1 MVHMIINYLK
11 IALRNFQRNKVFS
24 LINILGLTFGLIAV
38 LGISLYVVDEFSYDR
53 FHEKRHRIY
62 RAIINAEF
70 DGQSVSWGA
79 VPNKL
84 GPAAAGVIPEV
95 EEATRIFHH
104 SFGDIAF
111 ISTDKD
117 QFSETKLFY
126 ADPQIF
132 NVFTIPLIRGT
143 EDQVLQRPETVILS
157 ETSAR
162 RYFGEENPIGKT
174 LLVDNVRRYEVTGVF
189 KDFPPNSFLKCE
201 LIASFAS
208 IGFGKP
214 ENQNWGNASFD
225 TFFLLNEGAQPQTVD
240 KKMAELLEREI
251 PQEDRWFTISLQ
263 PLLDIRLHSAAL
275 TSSIDRREYGD
286 YAQVKIL
293 IALALVILI
302 IAAANYMNLTTAQA
316 QRRNKEVGVS
326 KTLGATFADLNAKFY
341 FEASVFVL
349 ISMAISVV
357 VFLAA
362 LPLFNDI
369 SGKAIS
375 ASFISQSWFWLSF
388 TGLWVLLT
396 LIAGCYPAFYLS
408 SFSPKSALLNT
419 SHAGGQSSIRKGLVV
434 MQFSI
439 SIMLMICAAMFYKQV
454 TFMRDKKLGFQP
466 DQVIAVMVSAAKDK
480 QQVSSL
486 KTELESLSEVKSV
499 AHSQAYPGISTSGY
513 TVTPIGSENGASIA
527 ATKASHEILDVLG
540 IKLLAGKT
548 LPENKDP
555 RDTTVQVVVNKS
567 TADYLGFT
575 PEEAIGRKVNIFW
588 NQPTEIVGVTEDFHY
603 ASMHQSIGNYCFNNS
618 RDNKYIY
625 LLVKVQ
631 SNNLSATI
639 DKLESTFKKIIPA
652 TFEYTFIDQQLAKLY
667 QAEERLTS
675 VVLFFSGL
683 AIFIASMG
691 LYALAAFTAEQ
702 RIKELGIR
710 KVMGASVFQLVVML
724 SREFITLV
732 IIAFVIGIPLG
743 YYLMSNWMEGFA
755 YKTNLDASIFV
766 IAGALAL
773 LIAWITVS
781 FESFKA
787 ARRNPV
793 ESLKA

>member
-1 MVHMIINYLK
+1 MLINYLK
-11 IALRNFQRNKVFS
+11 IAVRNFIRNKTFS
-24 LINILGLTFGLIAV
+24 LINLLGLTLGMISV

-53 FHEKRHRIY
+53 FHEKRDRIY

-70 DGQSVSWGA
+70 DGQSESWGA

-84 GPAAAGVIPEV
+84 APAAVSVIPEI
-95 EEATRIFHH
+95 ENGTRVFHH

-111 ISTDKD
+111 ISTETD

-126 ADPQIF
+126 ADPEIF
-132 NVFTIPLIRGT
+132 NVFTIPLIQGI
-143 EDQVLQRPETVILS
+143 EDLALQRPGTIILS
-157 ETSAR
+157 EASAR
-162 RYFGEENPIGKT
+162 RYFGEQNPIGKT
-174 LLVDNVRRYEVTGVF
+174 LLVDNVRSYEVTGVF
-189 KDFPPNSFLKCE
+189 KNFPSNSFLQCE
-201 LIASFAS
+201 LIASFTS

-225 TFFLLNEGAQPQTVD
+225 TFFLLNESVQPQTVD
-240 KKMAELLEREI
+240 KKIAELLDREI
-251 PQEDRWFTISLQ
+251 PLEERWFNITLQ
-263 PLLDIRLHSAAL
+263 PLLDIRLHSGDL

-286 YAQVKIL
+286 YAQIKIL

-326 KTLGATFADLNAKFY
+326 KTLGATFMELNAKFY
-341 FEASVFVL
+341 LEASIFVL
-349 ISMAISVV
+349 ISLVISVI
-357 VFLAA
+357 VFIAA
-362 LPLFNDI
+362 LPFFNSI
-369 SGKAIS
+369 SGKVIS
-375 ASFISQSWFWLSF
+375 ISFISQSWFWLSF
-388 TGLWVLLT
+388 MGLWVLLT

-419 SHAGGQSSIRKGLVV
+419 SQSGGQSSIRKGLVI

-439 SIMLMICAAMFYKQV
+439 SIMLMICAAMLYKQI

-466 DQVIAVMVSAAKDK
+466 DQVIAVMVSAAKDQ
-480 QQVSSL
+480 QQVASL
-486 KTELESLSEVKSV
+486 KTEFESLSEVKNV
-499 AHSQAYPGISTSGY
+499 AYSQAYPGISSSGY
-513 TVTPIGSENGASIA
+513 TVAAVGVEQGASIA

-540 IKLLAGKT
+540 IKLLAGNT
-548 LPENKDP
+548 LPENKNP
-555 RDTTVQVVVNKS
+555 GDTTVQVVVNKS

-575 PEEAIGRKVNIFW
+575 PEEAIGRKVSIFW

-618 RDNKYIY
+618 RDNQYIY
-625 LLVKVQ
+625 LLVKIQ
-631 SNNLSATI
+631 SNNLPATI
-639 DKLESTFKKIIPA
+639 NKLESTFKKIIPS
-652 TFEYTFIDQQLAKLY
+652 TFEYTFLDQQLAQLY
-667 QAEERLTS
+667 QTEERLTK

-683 AIFIASMG
+683 AIFIACMG

-724 SREFITLV
+724 SKEFIGLV
-732 IIAFVIGIPLG
+732 MIAFFIGIPLG
-743 YYLMSNWMEGFA
+743 YYLISNWMDGFA
-755 YKTNLDASIFV
+755 YKTNLDVAVFV
-766 IAGALAL
+766 VSGTLAL
-773 LIAWITVS
+773 IIAWITVS
-781 FESFKA
+781 FESYKA

-793 ESLKA
+793 ESLRV